1 MSFRLLEVKIL
12 ESNLTS
18 LGSLCSRQDFGY
30 PARRTKLI
38 GSTTG
43 RGGHSESCKIRAFST
58 FVIPYHLLRFALLIH
73 SLQYNG

>member
-1 MSFRLLEVKIL
+1 MSFRLLEVTIL
-12 ESNLTS
+12 GSNLTLRAHLLS
-18 LGSLCSRQDFGY
+18 KQDSGY